1 VVRPATDLASIGGL
15 LGDRSRARMLAEL
28 LDGRARTATELAAQA
43 GVASATASEHLSKL
57 VDGKLLSVEKQGRH
71 RYYRLATED
80 VARVLEAA
88 GGLAPPRSQAHAF
101 EEDVEVEGLRF
112 ARTCYDHLAGR
123 LAVKLR
129 GAFIHRKLLVQNGA
143 EHEVTAGGE
152 AWFTDF
158 GVDLER
164 ARREHRSFARAC
176 LDWSERRPHIAGAL
190 GAAVL
195 NRLLERGWI
204 EMCTGTRAVELTP
217 TGRRGMSE
225 FMDVDRHTSD
235 GRARPLT

>member
-1 VVRPATDLASIGGL
+1 MDLASIGGL
-15 LGDRSRARMLAEL
+15 LGDRSRARMLEEL

-71 RYYRLATED
+71 RYFRLATED

-88 GGLAPPRSQAHAF
+88 GALAPPRTHSNAF
-101 EEDVEVEGLRF
+101 EEDVEDLRF

-123 LAVKLR
+123 LAVDLR

-143 EHEVTAGGE
+143 EHTLTAAGE
-152 AWFTDF
+152 AWFSAF
-158 GVDLER
+158 GVDLEH
-164 ARREHRSFARAC
+164 ARRERRSFARAC
-176 LDWSERRPHIAGAL
+176 LDWSERRPHVAGAL

-204 EMCTGTRAVELTP
+204 ELCTGTRAVELTQS
-217 TGRRGMSE
+217 GRRGLSE
-225 FMDVDRHTSD
+225 LIDDI
-235 GRARPLT
+235 G